1 MYGKAFSPSGISSF
15 FEVCTHK
22 QNGAVIVDPLESG
35 AKGGGFALSKGV
47 TTTVHAHLSSSTEI
61 TVGINGIIED
71 ARTTKALVNIL
82 LSRQSRSYNLVID
95 HSIDVPIGAG
105 FGTSAAGA
113 FSCGLALTAALEL
126 PLTYNQIAQAAHI
139 ADITCNTGLGT
150 VEGLTMGGL
159 VLVVKSGAPGY
170 GVVDRIPLAPDLKIV
185 AGVFEPIEKS
195 SVLLSEQKIQLI
207 NKIAR
212 KTMRQ
217 ILSNPSPAHF
227 LATCKNFA
235 LQSGLASTRVK
246 DLIIRAE
253 KAGAV
258 GATQNMIGE
267 AVHAL
272 TSLKHLE
279 SVKQAFS
286 KDFAEKDILVSPIDF
301 IGARLLS

>member
-15 FEVCTHK
+15 FEACTQK
-22 QNGAVIVDPLESG
+22 KNGAPIVDPLKIG
-35 AKGGGFALSKGV
+35 ARGGGFALSKGV
-47 TTTVHAHLSSSTEI
+47 ITTVNAVPSSSTEI
-61 TVGINGIIED
+61 TVAINGIIDE
-71 ARTTKALVNIL
+71 ARTSKALVTML
-82 LSRQSRSYNLVID
+82 LSKQSQSYHLMIN

-126 PLTYNQIAQAAHI
+126 PLTYNQIAQAAHM

-150 VEGLTMGGL
+150 VAGLAIGGL
-159 VLVVKSGAPGY
+159 ILVVRGGAPGY
-170 GVVDRIPLAPDLKIV
+170 GVVDRIPIVPDLKIV
-185 AGVFEPIEKS
+185 AGAFEPIEKS

-217 ILSNPSPAHF
+217 ILSNPSPANF
-227 LATCKNFA
+227 MATCKNFA
-235 LQSGLASTRVK
+235 LQSGLASSRVK

-253 KAGAV
+253 KAGAI

-272 TSLKHLE
+272 TSSKHLD
-279 SVKQAFS
+279 SVKKAFS
-286 KDFAEKDILVSPIDF
+286 KDFSEEDILVSPIDF
-301 IGARLLS
+301 MGARLLS